1 MASETERLLDLFRR
15 THAGDPWHGPSLMD
29 ALADVTAVMAASHPV
44 IAGHSIWEIVLHI
57 TGWRGEVV
65 RRLGGGAA
73 ATPQEGDWPKVPDA
87 TEENW
92 QRALA
97 ALDASHR
104 AVIDAVNALADS
116 RLETPVVDYRD
127 RAMGTGLSY
136 AVTLHG
142 LIHHDVYHTGQIS
155 LLKRAALGASV

>member
-1 MASETERLLDLFRR
+1 MANEIERLLDLFRR

-29 ALADVTAVMAASHPV
+29 ALEEVTAAMAASHPV
-44 IAGHSIWEIVLHI
+44 TAGHSIWEIVLHI

-65 RRLGGGAA
+65 RRLGGRAA
-73 ATPQEGDWPKVPDA
+73 ATPEEGDWPKVPEPS
-87 TEENW
+87 EENW

-104 AVIDAVNALADS
+104 AVIDAVSALDAG
-116 RLETPVVDYRD
+116 RLETPVLDYRD

-142 LIHHDVYHTGQIS
+142 LVHHDVYHTGQIS